1 MRTRHL
7 ILCFLLVV
15 AIVRPAA
22 AQTIDPALAADITR
36 LMDLLNVTQNVEELS
51 AVVADAMVTSV
62 RSAHPDAPPRVLN
75 IMSEIVKTKF
85 AAALDGR
92 DGLLSRVVPIY
103 AKYYT
108 REDIQALIAFY
119 QSDVGR
125 KAVRTMPAV
134 FQESMTIGQQW
145 ATEFM
150 PEIQRELEKRLRAE
164 GIQ

>member
-1 MRTRHL
+1 MRKRHL
-7 ILCFLLVV
+7 ILVLLIALAV
-15 AIVRPAA
+15 VRPAA
-22 AQTIDPALAADITR
+22 AQNIDPALEADITR
-36 LMDLLNVTQNVEELS
+36 LMDLLNVTQNAEQMS
-51 AVVADAMVTSV
+51 AVVAQQMVAGI
-62 RSAHPDAPPRVLN
+62 RSTHPDVSPRVL
-75 IMSEIVKTKF
+75 EILSGMVKTKF
-85 AAALDGR
+85 AAALGDR

-125 KAVRTMPAV
+125 KAIAIMPAV

-145 ATEFM
+145 ATEVM
-150 PEIQRELEKRLRAE
+150 PQIQRELEKQLRAE

>member
-1 MRTRHL
+1 M
-7 ILCFLLVV
+7 VV

-22 AQTIDPALAADITR
+22 AQTIDPALEADITR
-36 LMDLLNVTQNVEELS
+36 LMDLLNATQNAEQLS
-51 AVVADAMVTSV
+51 AVVAEGMVASI
-62 RSAHPDAPPRVLN
+62 RSAHPDAPPRVLT
-75 IMSEIVKTKF
+75 IVSEIVKKKF
-85 AAALDGR
+85 SEALGGR
-92 DGLLSRVVPIY
+92 EGLLSRVVPIY

-125 KAVRTMPAV
+125 KAIKTMPAV

-145 ATEFM
+145 ATEVM
-150 PEIQRELEKRLRAE
+150 PQIQRELEQRLRAE